1 MGAGVLRENVEHD
14 VSCPGHTEEV
24 FDYATFPDVVKF
36 VMKIVKQH
44 RYDALAACGFSGLLA
59 MAAVCHKLGLPMI
72 AVRKEGE
79 YAKGD
84 SLRTVNGV
92 LPHKPLRYAI
102 VDDLIASGGTVGRI
116 ISETTRRF
124 PFATCVAIILYR
136 HHHSDEYDATA
147 DLRDRMTRFGS
158 GGGVGEE
165 QARNIT
171 FHLRERSQ

>member
-14 VSCPGHTEEV
+14 VYCPSHTEEV

-36 VMKIVKQH
+36 VTKIVKQH
-44 RYDALAACGFSGLLA
+44 RYDALAGCGFSGLLV
-59 MAAVCHKLGLPMI
+59 MAVVCHKLGLPMI
-72 AVRKEGE
+72 AVRKEDE
-79 YAKGD
+79 HATGD
-84 SLRTVNGV
+84 SSRTVNGV

-102 VDDLIASGGTVGRI
+102 VDDLIATGGTVWRI

-124 PFATCVAIILYR
+124 PFATCASIILYR
-136 HHHSDEYDATA
+136 HYNSDEYDATA
-147 DLRDRMTRFGS
+147 DLRDRMTRF
-158 GGGVGEE
+158 GGVGEE